1 MIILNLQAFT
11 PHFNILIMTNNERLA
26 SVETNITNIK
36 EDIGEIK
43 KLLNEQIKQGN
54 KIYSNIDKRYAAK
67 WVEKL
72 VIASIVL
79 TLGVLI
85 SLIKF

>member
-1 MIILNLQAFT
+1 
-11 PHFNILIMTNNERLA
+11 MTQSERLA

-36 EDIGEIK
+36 EDISEIK
-43 KLLNEQIKQGN
+43 NLLNKQITQTN
-54 KIYSNIDKRYAAK
+54 KMYANIDKRYAAK

-79 TLGVLI
+79 TIGALI
-85 SLIKF
+85 SLIKLL

>member
-1 MIILNLQAFT
+1 
-11 PHFNILIMTNNERLA
+11 MTNNERLA

>member
-36 EDIGEIK
+36 EDISEIK
-43 KLLNEQIKQGN
+43 DLLNKQIKQGN
-54 KIYSNIDKRYAAK
+54 KMYSNIDKRYAAK
-67 WVEKL
+67 WVEKI